1 VLVCLDEALWIV
13 CIGATESVT
22 MVISRGV
29 SYVGLARTIYI
40 YIYIYI
46 YGIYIRYIYT
56 VYIYGIYIYTVY
68 IYGIYIYIYT
78 VHIRYFWQGNRQ
90 IHGQYG
96 VYIRFWPTLVV
107 RLVRRI

>member
-29 SYVGLARTIYI
+29 SYVGSARTIYI

-68 IYGIYIYIYT
+68 IYGIYIYIYIRCIYGIFGREIARYT
-78 VHIRYFWQGNRQ
+78 VNTVCIYGS
-90 IHGQYG
+90 GQ
-96 VYIRFWPTLVV
+96 P
-107 RLVRRI
+107 